1 MLTRVQISNINA
13 IDFCDIDFQKGKY
26 KYLENMIYKDKLL
39 NPIAFYGSNGSGKS
53 SFFEAILHVL
63 RLLIFEPQK
72 ISPFRTNRFN
82 IANQFK
88 QIREN
93 DNTPLT
99 DKLVDETL
107 DSIKSFVKFFFEI
120 SNNNYEYYIETSLQG
135 CITKEYLLVNDTVLF
150 DRGIDSYVYGD
161 KQTNI
166 VESLYPSLRKIAVDN
181 HEDEY
186 VTVAFNFLSGMGY
199 IDAAKQRCYFKDAV
213 ERNYLDIIVEKSNMV
228 KEILSQYQEF
238 PSYNFVSRLTDEGNK
253 EYQIQLETEEGY
265 LTMPYQ
271 MMSTGMLNQSVLL
284 SVLLSLPEN
293 GVLFVDEIE
302 DALHPITIIDF
313 IKVAQQKNIQLIFT
327 SHNTYLLQKLRPDQ
341 IVFANWKNGYSAY
354 KKLSDIYPNIREINN
369 IEKMYFS
376 NMFDEGIKND

>member
-26 KYLENMIYKDKLL
+26 KYLENMIYQDKLV

-63 RLLIFEPQK
+63 RLMILEPQK
-72 ISPFRTNRFN
+72 ISPFSPNRFN
-82 IANQFK
+82 IEKEFK
-88 QIREN
+88 QFRRN
-93 DNTPLT
+93 TNTPITEELLS
-99 DKLVDETL
+99 KIL
-107 DSIKSFVKFFFEI
+107 DSIKSFVKFFFEV
-120 SNNNYEYYIETSLQG
+120 SNNSYEYYIETSLQG

-150 DRGIDSYVYGD
+150 DRDIDSYIYSG

-181 HEDEY
+181 HEDECIAI
-186 VTVAFNFLSGMGY
+186 AFNFMSSMGY
-199 IDAAKQRCYFKDAV
+199 INAAEQHCYFKDAV

-238 PSYNFVSRLTDEGNK
+238 PSYSFVSKLTDGGKK
-253 EYQIQLETEEGY
+253 EYQIQLETDDGY
-265 LTMPYQ
+265 LSIPYQ
-271 MMSTGMLNQSVLL
+271 LMSTGMLNQSVLL
-284 SVLLSLPEN
+284 STLLSLPEN

-313 IKVAQQKNIQLIFT
+313 IKVAQEKNIQLIFT

-341 IVFANWKNGYSAY
+341 IIFANWKNGYSSY

>member
-26 KYLENMIYKDKLL
+26 KYLENMIYQDKLV

-63 RLLIFEPQK
+63 RLMILEPQK
-72 ISPFRTNRFN
+72 ISPFSPNRFN
-82 IANQFK
+82 IEKEFK
-88 QIREN
+88 QFRRN
-93 DNTPLT
+93 TNTPITEELLS
-99 DKLVDETL
+99 KIL
-107 DSIKSFVKFFFEI
+107 DSIKSFVKFFFEV
-120 SNNNYEYYIETSLQG
+120 SNNSYEYYIETSLQG

-150 DRGIDSYVYGD
+150 DRDIDSYIYSG

-181 HEDEY
+181 HEDECIAI
-186 VTVAFNFLSGMGY
+186 AFNFMSSMGY
-199 IDAAKQRCYFKDAV
+199 INAAEQHCYFKDAV

-238 PSYNFVSRLTDEGNK
+238 PSYSFVSKLTDGGKK
-253 EYQIQLETEEGY
+253 EYQIQLETDDGY
-265 LTMPYQ
+265 LSIPYQ
-271 MMSTGMLNQSVLL
+271 LMSTGMLNQSVLL
-284 SVLLSLPEN
+284 STLLSLPEN

-313 IKVAQQKNIQLIFT
+313 IKVA
-327 SHNTYLLQKLRPDQ
+327 
-341 IVFANWKNGYSAY
+341 
-354 KKLSDIYPNIREINN
+354 
-369 IEKMYFS
+369 
-376 NMFDEGIKND
+376 EG